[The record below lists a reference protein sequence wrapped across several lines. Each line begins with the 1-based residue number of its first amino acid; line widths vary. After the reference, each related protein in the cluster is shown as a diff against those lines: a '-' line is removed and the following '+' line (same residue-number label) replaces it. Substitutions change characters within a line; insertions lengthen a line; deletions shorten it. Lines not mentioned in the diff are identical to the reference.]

1 MQINSVSFPRLEL
14 QFHQKQKSYQDSQF
28 NATRKKE
35 VEHLKILNDIFKN
48 ARKVDSQ
55 SKVKILTSVIQKL
68 RRNLL
73 STSLLLSHEIY
84 QLNENPNI
92 YSSFTHSNLKSLSN
106 KPISVNLLLQ
116 LLLTI
121 NQLISKRNHKNLI

>member
-48 ARKVDSQ
+48 ARKVDS
-55 SKVKILTSVIQKL
+55 
-68 RRNLL
+68 
-73 STSLLLSHEIY
+73 
-84 QLNENPNI
+84 
-92 YSSFTHSNLKSLSN
+92 
-106 KPISVNLLLQ
+106 
-116 LLLTI
+116 
-121 NQLISKRNHKNLI
+121 